1 MGTLKQSSVYTQ
13 ITSGPSGVMSLIPGA
28 SEEGQQKLDGLQS
41 KVVKMIEG
49 LEKKTYQKG

>member
-1 MGTLKQSSVYTQ
+1 MGTLKQSSVYAQ
-13 ITSGPSGVMSLIPGA
+13 ITSGPSGVMCLIPGA
-28 SEEGQQKLDGLQS
+28 SEKGQQKLDGLQR